1 MNVAISN
8 WRFRRL
14 NHERRSQN
22 LRQAILILMTFA
34 ALAATTPS
42 AVADRKVSIA
52 SHIPDSQASGQHV
65 VSVISQTDIELSGM
79 RNVGE
84 LLLDRAVYN
93 SFGIF
98 RPQVVGSGRTAIF
111 INGRRISDSTLE
123 LSTLPVSAVEYIE
136 VLSDSVTGLHGGH
149 AVGGAINIVL
159 KRDYTGFEVQA
170 SVSPTEQAGGDSGQA
185 SLLWGGP
192 LGDGRLTLGADFFQ
206 RDEIRDKHRVYSR
219 ATWTPGGSFADTS
232 GVSEGGNTLYVTIGD
247 KTNAYP
253 LGTCEGSAY
262 TGPLENP
269 RGISGTGCGFGY
281 SEIAWHTER
290 VMTAKACLLI
300 SIIRLEKTWTCT
312 WTSGLLKVTTNFAT
326 HPR

>member
-14 NHERRSQN
+14 NHERRNQN
-22 LRQAILILMTFA
+22 LRQAILTLMTFA
-34 ALAATTPS
+34 ALAATTQS

-52 SHIPDSQASGQHV
+52 SHIPDSPASGQHV

-93 SFGIF
+93 SFGIH

-123 LSTLPVSAVEYIE
+123 LRTLPVSAVEYIE

-159 KRDYTGFEVQA
+159 KRDYTGFEIQA

-253 LGTCEGSAY
+253 LGPARAVHTPAHLRIREAF
-262 TGPLENP
+262 PAQAAALAIP
-269 RGISGTGCGFGY
+269 RLRGTP
-281 SEIAWHTER
+281 S
-290 VMTAKACLLI
+290 VMTAKACLPI

-312 WTSGLLKVTTNFAT
+312 WMSGPPKVTTNFAT